1 MLTTKVTKFTKNE
14 NEDGINLHI
23 KHFSSHA
30 VFGELGELGE
40 LGDLGDLG
48 GEKGCNMTFSILAA
62 GIQGPAPIKKAALEI
77 QRGLEILF

>member
-30 VFGELGELGE
+30 VFGE

>member
-1 MLTTKVTKFTKNE
+1 MLTTKFTKNE

-23 KHFSSHA
+23 KHFLSHA
-30 VFGELGELGE
+30 VFGE
-40 LGDLGDLG
+40 LGDLG